1 MFAKPDLWLQIALLS
16 SCPNRW
22 TLGQLDMRLSELKKS
37 AAWGVMRPCRRGNK
51 IGPLVADDR
60 EAAEAVLGALL
71 ASADGGEIFLDV
83 PSVNRNAIA
92 LAQDL
97 GLAPVFETA
106 RMYTGE
112 IPPLGLERVFGV
124 TTLELG

>member
-1 MFAKPDLWLQIALLS
+1 
-16 SCPNRW
+16 
-22 TLGQLDMRLSELKKS
+22 
-37 AAWGVMRPCRRGNK
+37 MRPCRGGNK

-97 GLAPVFETA
+97 GLAPQMRFFVMHDTA
-106 RMYTGE
+106 KRD
-112 IPPLGLERVFGV
+112 ERN
-124 TTLELG
+124 